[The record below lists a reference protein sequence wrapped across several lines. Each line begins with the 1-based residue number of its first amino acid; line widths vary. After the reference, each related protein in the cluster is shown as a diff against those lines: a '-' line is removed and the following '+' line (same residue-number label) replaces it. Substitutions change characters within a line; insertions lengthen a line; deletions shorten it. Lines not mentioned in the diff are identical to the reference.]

1 MSANRTVSTRLSQIP
16 CSIAFVLFGFVL
28 SSVAVGQESAAQR
41 RNRHAPIERLGHG
54 YVYDIT
60 ANLTPPETQEQ
71 LLNRP
76 PKRHFNHK
84 EGIETLEWD
93 PSQETRAAIRKM
105 NADGFTLVESIDGK
119 NDFQAIVVKDS
130 KGQTYI
136 AFRGTEGAQ
145 DLADDVGR
153 IGIWQYE
160 NNKSRLDQLAEDYP
174 GAIVTGH
181 SLGAALAQRY
191 TADHPERVKEMV
203 LFQAPG
209 VDKATVEKYRAKT
222 SGPFGVPP
230 VPGQIYNAEG
240 DYVGEHGGDEFLD
253 SNVSIA
259 YSDTGDLDRGY
270 FNSLKFKPH
279 RATLLQ
285 SDSDASFVELDSE
298 TYNRNRGKNNIS
310 GFDSHLSNFQRL
322 PSLPGAA
329 GAASVAKVIRM
340 YYQMPTYQEWQQIA
354 AADQRITDQQLEKI
368 LAELQNDGLTDG
380 DQTKGDSSQ
389 QAAGSG
395 QDDRAGMQRF
405 ERRKV
410 PRLPGW
416 ND

>member
-1 MSANRTVSTRLSQIP
+1 MSVNYFFQKKIVPPLSHFL
-16 CSIAFVLFGFVL
+16 AALLFCLVI
-28 SSVAVGQESAAQR
+28 SSDASGQESAAQR

-93 PSQETRAAIRKM
+93 PSLETRAAIRKM
-105 NADGFTLVESIDGK
+105 NADGYTLVESIDGR
-119 NDFQAIVVKDS
+119 NDFQAIVVKDAQ
-130 KGQTYI
+130 GQTYI
-136 AFRGTEGAQ
+136 AFRGTEGVQ

-160 NNKSRLDQLAEDYP
+160 NNKSRLDRIAEDYP

-191 TADHPERVKEMV
+191 TADHPDRVKEMV

-209 VDKATVEKYRAKT
+209 VDKATAEKYREKT

-230 VPGQIYNAEG
+230 VPGYIYNAEG

-253 SNVSIA
+253 STVSIA
-259 YSDTGDLDRGY
+259 YSETGDLDRGY

-285 SDSDASFVELDSE
+285 GDSDASFVELDSA

-310 GFDSHLSNFQRL
+310 GLDSHLSHLQRF
-322 PSLPGAA
+322 PGLPGTA
-329 GAASVAKVIRM
+329 GAASIAKVIRM
-340 YYQMPTYQEWQQIA
+340 YYQMPTYEEWQQIA
-354 AADQRITDQQLEKI
+354 ATQRRTTEEELENI
-368 LAELQNDGLTDG
+368 LADLGDSGAADG
-380 DQTKGDSSQ
+380 DQPANGNEGDE
-389 QAAGSG
+389 
-395 QDDRAGMQRF
+395 RTGMHRY